1 MRNYLLGSILLGL
14 FLLITGCKNH
24 APKQKSVFRVKCDTV
39 RANVSGIA
47 FSFPAR
53 VVASDEVHLSFKVN
67 GTLQRLMVEEG
78 QSVRQGELMAQMD
91 PRDYELQLQAVE
103 GEYLR
108 IKADAERAFALYAD
122 SVITVADYDK
132 ARYGLQQITAKYEHT
147 KNQLAD
153 TRLYAPFDGEVKRTF
168 FDPPTVIGAG
178 MPVITVLSSA
188 MPEVE
193 IHIPASLRRQRADIL
208 SYSITF
214 DYLSCSVPLRLISI
228 ASHANADQLYAV
240 RLALPSTLSDPPS
253 VGMTAM
259 VDVALTQAGDQIV
272 TIPAG
277 ALFHKDD
284 GDYVWILSQGR
295 ATSRQVSIENLHTD
309 GSADVSSGL
318 QEGEIIITAGIYS
331 LTEGQEVQPLSVD
344 NSKIGEV
351 L

>member
-1 MRNYLLGSILLGL
+1 MRKYLLGSILFGL
-14 FLLITGCKNH
+14 FLLVTGCKDN

-39 RANVSGIA
+39 RTATSGIA

-53 VVASDEVHLSFKVN
+53 VIASDEVHLSFKVS
-67 GTLQRLMVEEG
+67 GTLQRLMVQEG
-78 QSVRQGELMAQMD
+78 QTVRQGELIAQMD

-132 ARYGLQQITAKYEHT
+132 ARYGLRQITAKYEHA

-153 TRLYAPFDGEVKRTF
+153 TRIYAPFDCVVKRTL

-178 MPVITVLSSA
+178 MPIITLLSSA

-193 IHIPASLRRQRADIL
+193 IHIPASLRRQCTDIL
-208 SYSITF
+208 SYSVTF
-214 DYLSCSVPLRLISI
+214 DYLSQSVPLRLISI
-228 ASHANADQLYAV
+228 ASHVNADQLYAV
-240 RLALPSTLSDPPS
+240 RLALPSTLSEPPS
-253 VGMTAM
+253 VGMTTM
-259 VDVALTQAGDQIV
+259 VDIVLSKVGNQTV

-277 ALFHKDD
+277 AVFHKDD

-295 ATSRQVSIENLHTD
+295 VTSRSVCIENLHTD
-309 GSADVSSGL
+309 GSAEILSGL
-318 QEGEIIITAGIYS
+318 QEGEIIITAGVHN
-331 LTEGQEVQPLSVD
+331 LTEGQEVYPLSVD
-344 NSKIGEV
+344 NNKIGEV

>member
-1 MRNYLLGSILLGL
+1 MRKYLLGSILFGL
-14 FLLITGCKNH
+14 FLLVTGCKDN

-39 RANVSGIA
+39 RTATSGIA

-53 VVASDEVHLSFKVN
+53 VIASDEVHLSFKVS

-78 QSVRQGELMAQMD
+78 QTVRQGELIAQMD

-132 ARYGLQQITAKYEHT
+132 ARYGLRQITAKYEHA

-153 TRLYAPFDGEVKRTF
+153 TRLYAPYDGVIKRTL

-178 MPVITVLSSA
+178 MPVITLLSSA

-208 SYSITF
+208 SFSVTF
-214 DYLSCSVPLRLISI
+214 DYLSQSVPLRLISI

-240 RLALPSTLSDPPS
+240 RLALPSTLSEPPS

-259 VDVALTQAGDQIV
+259 VDIALSKGNNQIV

-277 ALFHKDD
+277 AVFHKDD

-295 ATSRQVSIENLHTD
+295 VTSRSVCLENLHTD
-309 GSADVSSGL
+309 GSADVLSGL
-318 QEGEIIITAGIYS
+318 QEGEIIITAGVHS
-331 LTEGQEVQPLSVD
+331 LTEGQEVHPLSVD
-344 NSKIGEV
+344 NNKIGKA

>member
-1 MRNYLLGSILLGL
+1 MRKYLLGSILFGL
-14 FLLITGCKNH
+14 FLLVTGCKDN

-39 RANVSGIA
+39 RTATSGIA

-53 VVASDEVHLSFKVN
+53 VIASDEVHLSFKVS
-67 GTLQRLMVEEG
+67 GTLHRLMVEEG
-78 QSVRQGELMAQMD
+78 QTVRQGELIAQMD

-132 ARYGLQQITAKYEHT
+132 ARYGLRQITAKYEHA

-153 TRLYAPFDGEVKRTF
+153 TRLYAPYDGVIKRTL

-178 MPVITVLSSA
+178 MPVITLLSSA

-208 SYSITF
+208 SFSVMF
-214 DYLSCSVPLRLISI
+214 DYLSQSVPLRLISI

-240 RLALPSTLSDPPS
+240 RLALPSTLSEPPS

-259 VDVALTQAGDQIV
+259 VDIALSKGNNQIV

-277 ALFHKDD
+277 AVFHKDD

-295 ATSRQVSIENLHTD
+295 VTSRSVCLENLHTD
-309 GSADVSSGL
+309 GSADVLSGL
-318 QEGEIIITAGIYS
+318 QEGEIIITAGVHS
-331 LTEGQEVQPLSVD
+331 LTEGQEVHPLSVD
-344 NSKIGEV
+344 NNKIGKA